1 MADYLGV
8 ANAARPQM
16 MPSAPLGAG
25 GVAGMMYGQDQRRH
39 DELLQQ
45 AAAQAEM
52 EAQRK
57 AMEAE
62 EFSLARPGRLA
73 GINLKNAIS
82 QDSLDAY
89 NQDGMGR
96 QNAFNEV
103 ENKGISQNEEI
114 KKVLAP
120 LFNALGGKDEQ
131 QAKAA
136 YDEIVSNVPRFKS
149 IPYEKMRS
157 QAQARMHGQTTEN
170 PAQINKVN
178 LEEVKGENSYA
189 REYLKQQG
197 ANTRQER
204 ELIMKRE
211 IAKLKAV
218 NPSLHNFIFKETGGD
233 LEKTFNMLMGLKAAG
248 AIQMGQNIADQA
260 NAILPPDKKMPDARL
275 APALTSGSSSTATEP
290 KIGNVW
296 QASKDKQ
303 GKIIGIRR
311 EKGKI
316 VELNVEGIGLV
327 PYK

>member
-1 MADYLGV
+1 MVDFATL
-8 ANAARPQM
+8 AQLSKPQM
-16 MPSAPLGAG
+16 MPNAPSPIAG
-25 GVAGMMYGQDQRRH
+25 LMYGQDMARNDQA
-39 DELLQQ
+39 LAGATQQ
-45 AAAQAEM
+45 AELNARM
-52 EAQRK
+52 EAMK
-57 AMEAE
+57 AE
-62 EFSLARPGRLA
+62 EAAMGQPGRLA
-73 GINLKNAIS
+73 DINLKNASS
-82 QDSLDAY
+82 QDNLDAY
-89 NQDGMGR
+89 SQGGMGR
-96 QNAFNEV
+96 DLAFGGM
-103 ENKGISQNEEI
+103 ENKALEQEAQL
-114 KKVLAP
+114 KKILAP
-120 LFNALGGKDEQ
+120 YFNALGGKDEDKARTAYEELI
-131 QAKAA
+131 AK
-136 YDEIVSNVPRFKS
+136 VPKFKN
-149 IPYEKMRS
+149 IPFEKMRKT
-157 QAQARMHGQTTEN
+157 AQAEQYGQTEAS

-211 IAKLKAV
+211 VAKLKAV

-290 KIGNVW
+290 KVGNVW